1 MIAIS
6 LPRYLCVASH
16 GTRNGQR
23 DDQIATT
30 LLREIAAVL
39 SPRIKKLGTMV
50 AVDLALMTLKMRAD
64 AVAVLPPEMIVRKRE
79 MSTSLSNLE
88 TTGATVSHPKYICVK
103 MLTVLVGTE
112 E

>member
-1 MIAIS
+1 
-6 LPRYLCVASH
+6 
-16 GTRNGQR
+16 
-23 DDQIATT
+23 
-30 LLREIAAVL
+30 
-39 SPRIKKLGTMV
+39 MV

-112 E
+112 EWGIHSEEYRAESSQYRYDDQSHKQQDNYDDRHDRLKGVDYSR